1 LFCFNELKTLFY
13 SIREEREEYRQ
24 RLGEYFYI
32 ASNLSFIYIDN
43 IDQMLKRC
51 DMMREKSV
59 LLIGSAGNG
68 KSTLLCKFSEVAV
81 KNHVPVMLINARDIN
96 KDCTEFVLDSLPIFS
111 FLKKFSRLYLRI
123 ISFGLFIQKKH
134 FYIVIDALN
143 ENIPIILNRLVLC

>member
-1 LFCFNELKTLFY
+1 
-13 SIREEREEYRQ
+13 
-24 RLGEYFYI
+24 
-32 ASNLSFIYIDN
+32 
-43 IDQMLKRC
+43 
-51 DMMREKSV
+51 
-59 LLIGSAGNG
+59 
-68 KSTLLCKFSEVAV
+68 
-81 KNHVPVMLINARDIN
+81 MLINARDIN

>member
-1 LFCFNELKTLFY
+1 
-13 SIREEREEYRQ
+13 
-24 RLGEYFYI
+24 
-32 ASNLSFIYIDN
+32 
-43 IDQMLKRC
+43 
-51 DMMREKSV
+51 MMREKSV